1 MSLIRW
7 YFLDRKEKYS
17 DVLNNVFWQ
26 PRKTY
31 FLATQGK
38 AYSHGEQNSV
48 EKYWVNVRI
57 YWKILKVFLGDNE
70 GYCWEILKGI
80 FVVY

>member
-1 MSLIRW
+1 MTLIRW

-17 DVLNNVFWQ
+17 DVFNNVFWQ

-48 EKYWVNVRI
+48 EKYWVNVGI
-57 YWKILKVFLGDNE
+57 YWKILKIFLGDNE
-70 GYCWEILKGI
+70 GYFWEILRGI